1 MSQLLK
7 FLNDLASDKTKL
19 DTFQNGPEKDAIA
32 LMVQAGL
39 TASEQTALL
48 GSNKQAK
55 VTAIEASVTQHFGP
69 FDKAR
74 DC

>member
-7 FLNDLASDKTKL
+7 FLNDLASDSAKL
-19 DTFQNGPEKDAIA
+19 HTFQNGPEKDAVA

-48 GSNKQAK
+48 GSDKHAK
-55 VTAIEASVTQHFGP
+55 VTAIEASITHQFGP